1 MAIREGSAGVTA
13 SIPARGILPRY
24 PLFLF
29 FGMAYVF
36 TWVAVSPMILNRVGV
51 IRLDL
56 PVELIQ
62 IVGAL
67 AGPALAGVIVTA
79 GTEGWAG
86 VGRLL
91 RRVIQWKVGI
101 VWYLVLLLGPLVV
114 LTLTASAFLGMSFL
128 RDFLD
133 GLPLLLAQYLPFVLV
148 GVIFGP
154 LWEEI
159 GWRGVA
165 LPRLQRTLGPVMG
178 TLVLGS
184 LWAAWHLPGYVGGWL
199 GSFTLSSFLALIV
212 GGIGFSV
219 LMTWIF
225 NNTSGSLL
233 IMFLLHS
240 ASNASIA
247 FGGQFLP
254 STMTAAVRPVI
265 EGGWIPAVTYTIC
278 AIVVLLLTRGRLSY
292 AGE

>member
-1 MAIREGSAGVTA
+1 
-13 SIPARGILPRY
+13 
-24 PLFLF
+24 
-29 FGMAYVF
+29 MAYVF
-36 TWVAVSPMILNRVGV
+36 TWLAVSPMILSRAGL

-56 PVELIQ
+56 PVELVQ

-79 GTEGWAG
+79 GMEGRAG

-91 RRVIQWKVGI
+91 RRVIQWKVGV
-101 VWYLVLLLGPLVV
+101 VWYLVLLLGPLAV
-114 LTLTASAFLGMSFL
+114 LTLTAGAFLGVSFL
-128 RDFLD
+128 RDFFY
-133 GLPLLLAQYLPFVLV
+133 GLPLLPAQYLPFVLV

-178 TLVLGS
+178 TLILGG
-184 LWAAWHLPGYVGGWL
+184 LWAAWHLPGYVGGWP

-212 GGIGFSV
+212 GSVGFSV
-219 LMTWIF
+219 LMTWIY

-233 IMFLLHS
+233 IMILLHS
-240 ASNASIA
+240 AGNASIA

-254 STMTAAVRPVI
+254 SSMAAAVRPII
-265 EGGWIPAVTYTIC
+265 EGGWIPAITYTIC
-278 AIVVLLLTRGRLSY
+278 AFVVLLLTRGRLSY